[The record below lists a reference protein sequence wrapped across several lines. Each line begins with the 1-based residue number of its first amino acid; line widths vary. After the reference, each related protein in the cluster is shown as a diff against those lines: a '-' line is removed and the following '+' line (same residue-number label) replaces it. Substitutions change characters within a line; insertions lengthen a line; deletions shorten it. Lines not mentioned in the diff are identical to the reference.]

1 MKKIVVLALA
11 FLLQVSCQ
19 QKTDNQTVLPS
30 ATKAIT
36 PQEKLAQAN
45 KIKEEEAIRH
55 QIIQLVQKKDSL
67 QTSLKTTKESMS
79 KINDAKID
87 KGINDVKTQLNE
99 LKGQKENLEE
109 QVNLQ
114 KKEIELATQKIAL
127 YKQEKEIYIQHR
139 TALFDRGAPPKD
151 FAKIDD
157 LLQINSTKLTNQNTK
172 IKTLNRSVID
182 TEEQINSITE
192 QRSFLSTKIR
202 QNYNAQEI
210 FEEYAI
216 EEELKISTKIKDIDA
231 QLLKLNG
238 NKKDSVAIRTVIL
251 KTKENKPNKGTN
263 KLTELPID
271 KEERANR
278 LKTAGY
284 AITGVLLIFGFFY
297 FINKKKNNNN

>member
-1 MKKIVVLALA
+1 MRKIVVLTLA

-19 QKTDNQTVLPS
+19 QKTDKQTVLPS
-30 ATKAIT
+30 ATKVMT
-36 PQEKLAQAN
+36 PQEKLAEATR
-45 KIKEEEAIRH
+45 IKAEEDTKN
-55 QIIQLVQKKDSL
+55 QIVQLVQKKDSL

-87 KGINDVKTQLNE
+87 KGINEVKAQLNE

-109 QVNLQ
+109 QLDLQ

-157 LLQINSTKLTNQNTK
+157 LLQINNTKLSSQNTK

-182 TEEQINSITE
+182 TEEQIRAIIE

-210 FEEYAI
+210 YEEFAI

-251 KTKENKPNKGTN
+251 KTKENKPNNDTS
-263 KLTELPID
+263 KLIELPID
-271 KEERANR
+271 KDERANR

-284 AITGVLLIFGFFY
+284 AIAGVLLIFGIFY